1 MAHSGAFPDGGV
13 LGMRYRSAM
22 PSPKLLELRDTDL
35 PSGLGGKVEGLRWL
49 AAHGYPIPPTR
60 VLVNPSRHRRANLT
74 ALAPRLDGQR
84 AYAVRSSANVEDGGN
99 TSYAGQFASFLDVR
113 GVEEVADAVAAVVAS
128 ADDAG
133 IAAYRAHQ
141 GDERPIEMTVII
153 QDMVQPSVSGVAFS
167 KNPTTGL
174 TETVVEAV
182 EGSGELLVADGAT
195 PDRWLHRW
203 GDFIEQPSHGALES
217 ATVRSIIAAVTEI
230 ADQFGDPVD
239 LEWVYDGAR
248 LWWVQ
253 IRPITGLEDV
263 TIYSR
268 RIAKEVMPGLIKP
281 LVWSVNVP
289 MVNEAWIELFREALG
304 EVELEP
310 DDLAR
315 SFAYRSYFNMT
326 AIGEIF
332 EVLGM
337 PRESLELLLGLPAG
351 SEQPTF
357 APSAATMRKL
367 PRMLAMALRKARY
380 GGEIRRELPEL
391 ESEYARYGEADLA
404 TISDAGLMADIDDLR
419 RIGVRSAG
427 INVVTPLLANAYGA
441 LMRAQLRPY
450 GLTLADVD
458 LLTEG
463 MDDDHNLDPNP
474 HLDRLAERVAA
485 LDESERE
492 AIGRDGYEAVP
503 DDLRVEIDGFL
514 DRFGHFSDS
523 GNDFSVA
530 PWREMPDT
538 VVRMIASRSAAMRAT
553 DRVHWR
559 TAEMV
564 MPVWRRPL
572 TRMIHAR
579 ATTFMRYRDEVSS
592 LYTYGYGQ
600 FRRYF
605 LEVGRRLTERGV
617 LTSPD
622 DVMYLTI
629 DELRSAF
636 LDGDDGT
643 ATDLVAVRR
652 QEIDEV
658 ADLVM
663 PDIIFGD
670 DFVPGVGDVGDAT
683 TWKGTPTS
691 RGTHRGTTRVVRGIA
706 DFDRVEDGDILVI
719 PFSDVGWTPLF
730 GRAGA
735 VVAESGG
742 MLSHSSIVAREYGI
756 PCVVSVAGA
765 MGIPDGVPAVVDG
778 YRGLVALEDRT

>member
-1 MAHSGAFPDGGV
+1 
-13 LGMRYRSAM
+13 M
-22 PSPKLLELRDTDL
+22 PSPKLFQLQDADL
-35 PSGLGGKVEGLRWL
+35 PRGLGGKVDGLRWL
-49 AAHGYPIPPTR
+49 AENGYPIPPTR
-60 VLVNPSRHRRANLT
+60 VLVNPSRHRRANVT
-74 ALAPRLDGQR
+74 ALAGVLGDGPG
-84 AYAVRSSANVEDGGN
+84 YAVRSSANVEDGGSI
-99 TSYAGQFASFLDVR
+99 SYAGQFESFLDVR
-113 GVEEVADAVAAVVAS
+113 GVDAIADAVVAVVES
-128 ADDAG
+128 ADAEG
-133 IAAYRAHQ
+133 ITAYRAHQ
-141 GDERPIEMTVII
+141 GDERPIEMTTII
-153 QDMVQPSVSGVAFS
+153 QDMVRPTVSGVAFS
-167 KNPTTGL
+167 RNPITGL
-174 TETVVEAV
+174 SETVVEAV
-182 EGSGELLVADGAT
+182 EGDGHLLVADGAT
-195 PDRWLHRW
+195 PNRWVHRW
-203 GDFIEQPSHGALES
+203 GDLIEEPSAGVLEP
-217 ATVRSIIAAVTEI
+217 ATVRSIVSAVAEI
-230 ADQFGDPVD
+230 AHRYGAAVD

-248 LWWVQ
+248 VWWVQ
-253 IRPITGLEDV
+253 VRPITGLEDV

-268 RIAKEVMPGLIKP
+268 RIAKEVMPGIIKP

-304 EVELEP
+304 DVALEP

-357 APSAATMRKL
+357 KPTAATMRKL

-391 ESEYARYGEADLA
+391 ESEYARYGAADLA
-404 TISDAGLMADIDDLR
+404 AIPDAGLMADIDELR

-441 LMRAQLRPY
+441 LLRAQLSPY

-463 MDDDHNLDPNP
+463 IDHDHGLDPNP

-485 LDESERE
+485 LDESQRE

-503 DDLRVEIDGFL
+503 EDLRDEIDRFL

-538 VVRMIASRSAAMRAT
+538 VVRMIASRSAAMRAV
-553 DRVHWR
+553 DRVQWS

-564 MPVWRRPL
+564 MPAWRRPL
-572 TRMIHAR
+572 TRVIHAR

-605 LEVGRRLTERGV
+605 LEIGRRLVERDV
-617 LTSPD
+617 LERPD
-622 DVMYLTI
+622 DVMYLTV
-629 DELRSAF
+629 DELASAF
-636 LDGDDGT
+636 LGGDGST
-643 ATDLVAVRR
+643 AAGLVNARR
-652 QEIDEV
+652 REIDEV

-670 DFVPGVGDVGDAT
+670 DFVPAIGADDGRT
-683 TWKGTPTS
+683 QWRGTPTS
-691 RGTHRGTTRVVRGIA
+691 RGTHRGVTRVVAGIT
-706 DFDRVEDGDILVI
+706 DFERVADGDILVI

-756 PCVVSVAGA
+756 PCVVSVTGA
-765 MGIPDGVPAVVDG
+765 MGIPDGVHAVVDG
-778 YRGLVALEDRT
+778 YRGLVTLEDRA